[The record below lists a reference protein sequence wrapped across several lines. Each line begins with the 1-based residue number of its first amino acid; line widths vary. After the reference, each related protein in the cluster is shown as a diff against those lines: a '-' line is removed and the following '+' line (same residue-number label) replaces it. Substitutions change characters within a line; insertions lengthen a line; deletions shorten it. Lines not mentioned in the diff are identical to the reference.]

1 MATRGT
7 VIGVISNIVTIQV
20 DGPVAQNEICY
31 ITTGGDRLMAE
42 VIKVVG
48 RNAYVQVGLRL
59 NLPGTCSR

>member
-31 ITTGGDRLMAE
+31 ITTGGDRLMAGTHTCRCL
-42 VIKVVG
+42 K
-48 RNAYVQVGLRL
+48 A
-59 NLPGTCSR
+59 PGV

>member
-31 ITTGGDRLMAE
+31 ITRRPSD
-42 VIKVVG
+42 G
-48 RNAYVQVGLRL
+48 R
-59 NLPGTCSR
+59 SD